1 MKLNIKKRMA
11 VIAAIGCLGIGGIV
25 TGCTEADKVSTNVSK
40 EADNFNVLR
49 RFAVI
54 NTRTDKV
61 EFEIVGAFSLEDEGS
76 KKVKLI
82 VETADGSYK
91 KHIVHMNRDSMY
103 VIEDLGGAKYEVN
116 YIPESIV
123 PFKVTESK

>member
-54 NTRTDKV
+54 LIHEQIKL
-61 EFEIVGAFSLEDEGS
+61 SL
-76 KKVKLI
+76 KLL
-82 VETADGSYK
+82 E
-91 KHIVHMNRDSMY
+91 H
-103 VIEDLGGAKYEVN
+103 LL
-116 YIPESIV
+116 
-123 PFKVTESK
+123 

>member
-49 RFAVI
+49 RFCC
-54 NTRTDKV
+54 N
-61 EFEIVGAFSLEDEGS
+61 
-76 KKVKLI
+76 
-82 VETADGSYK
+82 
-91 KHIVHMNRDSMY
+91 
-103 VIEDLGGAKYEVN
+103 
-116 YIPESIV
+116 
-123 PFKVTESK
+123 

>member
-25 TGCTEADKVSTNVSK
+25 TGYTEADKVSTNVSK

-54 NTRTDKV
+54 LIHEQIKL
-61 EFEIVGAFSLEDEGS
+61 SL
-76 KKVKLI
+76 KLL
-82 VETADGSYK
+82 E
-91 KHIVHMNRDSMY
+91 HF
-103 VIEDLGGAKYEVN
+103 L
-116 YIPESIV
+116 
-123 PFKVTESK
+123 

>member
-61 EFEIVGAFSLEDEGS
+61 EFEIVGAFSL
-76 KKVKLI
+76 KTTINFLI
-82 VETADGSYK
+82 
-91 KHIVHMNRDSMY
+91 NRMFA
-103 VIEDLGGAKYEVN
+103 L
-116 YIPESIV
+116 
-123 PFKVTESK
+123 

>member
-1 MKLNIKKRMA
+1 MA

-54 NTRTDKV
+54 LIHEQIKL
-61 EFEIVGAFSLEDEGS
+61 SL
-76 KKVKLI
+76 KLL
-82 VETADGSYK
+82 E
-91 KHIVHMNRDSMY
+91 HF
-103 VIEDLGGAKYEVN
+103 L
-116 YIPESIV
+116 
-123 PFKVTESK
+123 

>member
-1 MKLNIKKRMA
+1 MKLNMKKRMA
-11 VIAAIGCLGIGGIV
+11 VIAAIGCIGIGGIV

-61 EFEIVGAFSLEDEGS
+61 EFEIVGAFSLEDEDS

-82 VETADGSYK
+82 VETADGS
-91 KHIVHMNRDSMY
+91 
-103 VIEDLGGAKYEVN
+103 
-116 YIPESIV
+116 
-123 PFKVTESK
+123 